1 MQWQMNLIFLANYWK
16 NGFQAYWQQKGLS
29 PQRFCDIGC
38 GNGLLVHLLQKMK
51 ACFFRYRIVVESE
64 KFIKK
69 GFSIVIFDQNRK
81 TSWFYQMQ

>member
-51 ACFFRYRIVVESE
+51 VVFLGIAFLWRVRNLLKKDFSLSFLIRI
-64 KFIKK
+64 
-69 GFSIVIFDQNRK
+69 RK